1 MSVVEGN
8 RAVDDG
14 SPFGARVVLASVRA
28 SVVAA
33 LNRVVVRQVAVGQDG
48 TVLSD
53 GSMNSARMKN
63 GRVFGASIA
72 LAGVRAAVVTS
83 VVRHDIRNSLV
94 KS

>member
-1 MSVVEGN
+1 VSVVEGN

-14 SPFGARVVLASVRA
+14 SPFGARVVVASVRA

-53 GSMNSARMKN
+53 GSMNNARMKN

-83 VVRHDIRNSLV
+83 VVRHYIRNSLV

>member
-1 MSVVEGN
+1 M
-8 RAVDDG
+8 
-14 SPFGARVVLASVRA
+14 RA

-33 LNRVVVRQVAVGQDG
+33 FNRVVVRQDG
-48 TVLSD
+48 TVLGD
-53 GSMNSARMKN
+53 GSMNNARMKN

-94 KS
+94 SL